1 MPVPITPLF
10 HLNCY
15 SSTGN
20 PEHFMRYLLHK
31 INDDLSRIPPL
42 QFSETHCHCDNAIN
56 YIIFSHNAISSAE
69 AGLSQFP
76 NSHTFNEI
84 LRGSR
89 EILQTSSHMV
99 TYCQKRTFCNY
110 QISDIAS

>member
-1 MPVPITPLF
+1 
-10 HLNCY
+10 
-15 SSTGN
+15 
-20 PEHFMRYLLHK
+20 MRYLLHK
-31 INDDLSRIPPL
+31 IDDDLSKIPPL

-56 YIIFSHNAISSAE
+56 YIIFAHNTISSAE

-76 NSHTFNEI
+76 NSHTFTTI
-84 LRGSR
+84 LSGSK
-89 EILQTSSHMV
+89 EILQTASHMV